1 MMGVQLDCPL
11 GMPTIIRRRQ
21 APQGAAAP
29 PQAQL
34 NCGLKE
40 HAGAHASVFEAA
52 VCAFAH
58 RRRRQAEA
66 AAEAT
71 TAALQGL
78 SVHSHASDA
87 AAGAEAEARDI
98 APGSPPSFEAPTP
111 TAPAATNAVPAV
123 APTARVRHVGLG
135 KRVSSRRTLFD
146 RAGGSSS
153 SSAEDGSSE
162 GNKSAAAPAAAAVGL
177 QPAAPVAGG
186 CDAGRMLGGVA
197 LEMVMSPNRA
207 STRAMEEAAAAAAAP
222 LVPATWAGRKRLRFD

>member
-11 GMPTIIRRRQ
+11 GMPTITRRRQ
-21 APQGAAAP
+21 APQGATSSP
-29 PQAQL
+29 REQL
-34 NCGLKE
+34 NCGLEE
-40 HAGAHASVFEAA
+40 HAGAHASVFEGAA
-52 VCAFAH
+52 CAFAH

-87 AAGAEAEARDI
+87 AAEAEARDI

-111 TAPAATNAVPAV
+111 TAPAATNAAPAV

-162 GNKSAAAPAAAAVGL
+162 GNKSAAAPAAAAAGL
-177 QPAAPVAGG
+177 QPAALVAGG